1 MVWVE
6 SICHTVHCS
15 KRAMR
20 VAVATPDLM
29 AANDGS
35 PVTVATTGARVA
47 VVVTEAEVAADA
59 EEIVVVEIEMTAAA
73 IVAQGV
79 NGATSMMKIEDRA
92 QIAQS
97 VQNDLAETMKA
108 AEIVAPG
115 VQPVV
120 MMVVADDRVR
130 PVVAKL
136 SK

>member
-1 MVWVE
+1 M
-6 SICHTVHCS
+6 
-15 KRAMR
+15 
-20 VAVATPDLM
+20 
-29 AANDGS
+29 
-35 PVTVATTGARVA
+35 
-47 VVVTEAEVAADA
+47 
-59 EEIVVVEIEMTAAA
+59 
-73 IVAQGV
+73 AQGV

-130 PVVAKL
+130 PVDAKL